1 MGAHED
7 EKGRT
12 PSSADRLAARA
23 SSCKS
28 SPVTTKDNASLLAN
42 SALFVHLSPK
52 ALEFLA
58 ERANRLELERG
69 HLIFRQGDEG
79 DSLYVIADG
88 LVKVWVSSGDGGE
101 MVLATLRSPDAFG
114 ELSAVDGRPR
124 SASAT
129 ALERTTLIAL
139 DRATLLDAVHRH
151 PGVADGMLSALGGLA
166 RRITEQTSDLVFL
179 DLAGRLAKTLATLAD
194 RDGTVEGDTIVLALP
209 LTQTELAEMVGGSRQ
224 SVNQSLRLFQS
235 RGFLEVRGRDVVICD
250 LEALR
255 RRGSR

>member
-1 MGAHED
+1 M
-7 EKGRT
+7 
-12 PSSADRLAARA
+12 
-23 SSCKS
+23 SCQA
-28 SPVTTKDNASLLAN
+28 SPVTTKDNAALLAN
-42 SALFVHLSPK
+42 SALFVDLAPK

-58 ERANRLELERG
+58 ERAIRLDLERG
-69 HLIFRQGDEG
+69 HTIFHQRDEG
-79 DSLYVIADG
+79 DTLYVIADG
-88 LVKVWVSSGDGGE
+88 LVKVWVSSGEGGE

-129 ALERTTLIAL
+129 TLEPTTLVAV
-139 DRATLLDAVHRH
+139 DRATLLDAVHHH

-194 RDGTVEGDTIVLALP
+194 RDGTVEGDTVVLELP

-224 SVNQSLRLFQS
+224 SVNQSLRMFQT
-235 RGFLEVRGRDVVICD
+235 RGFLELRGREVVILD
-250 LEALR
+250 LDALR